1 MKIITNLNQRN
12 KDIWAKSPFVKHS
25 TQTAFKVNTE
35 TNLWYCFETQQG
47 GNLTDFIKA
56 LSKVESRQLW
66 YPMSSPPPAGDRILV
81 YGRVPDTDFS
91 YNIEIGFRTNA
102 GLILVET
109 ENTTKEFYGA
119 THWSPIN
126 LPESH
131 PQE

>member
-1 MKIITNLNQRN
+1 MKILTNLNQRN

-47 GNLTDFIKA
+47 GNLTDFVKA

-66 YPMSSPPPAGDRILV
+66 YPMSKPPASGEEVLI
-81 YGRVPDTDFS
+81 YGREPETEFM
-91 YNIEIGFRTNA
+91 YNIEIGFRNSN
-102 GLILVET
+102 GEMLVDNGET
-109 ENTTKEFYGA
+109 VKEFLGA